1 MSALVNVV
9 RRSFYLDSVAL
20 MRLSRQI
27 AAMPGIVE
35 AALMMATPSNKQI
48 MREAGLLDAEGE
60 GAAGNDL
67 IIGVRA
73 ASPGEAD
80 AAANAAFEGLDAPRA
95 ATAGDDA
102 PVRTLSAAMRQTPD
116 LTLALI
122 SVPGDFAVVEA
133 HKAIRAG
140 LDVMIFSDNVALA
153 DEVRLKQEARALG
166 RLVMGP
172 DCGTAIINGA
182 PLAFANVVPR
192 GDIGIVGASGTGTQ
206 EVSCL
211 IAQAGKG
218 ISQAIGVGGRDLK
231 KEVGGISTLMAID
244 LLDADPATRH
254 IVLISKPPHPDV
266 AAAILARVAT
276 SQKTFTICF
285 LGETKLSLPPNAHAA
300 ATLSAAATHALGQKV
315 AFSIIGG
322 KPPGLK
328 RRKGAIVGLFAGG
341 TLCAEAQLILTT
353 HKRSV
358 VSNAPIPGVEPLT
371 ADGTAADRLI
381 DLGADEYTK
390 GRPHPMI
397 DPTVRDDLLRQ
408 TAADANVAVILL
420 DLVIG
425 YGAHADPAGHV
436 AAMLRGG
443 PKPLPYIVASV
454 TGTDADPQV
463 RSQQIAILK
472 DAGVLVTDSNADAAA
487 LAAALTH

>member
-1 MSALVNVV
+1 
-9 RRSFYLDSVAL
+9 
-20 MRLSRQI
+20 
-27 AAMPGIVE
+27 
-35 AALMMATPSNKQI
+35 
-48 MREAGLLDAEGE
+48 
-60 GAAGNDL
+60 
-67 IIGVRA
+67 
-73 ASPGEAD
+73 
-80 AAANAAFEGLDAPRA
+80 
-95 ATAGDDA
+95 
-102 PVRTLSAAMRQTPD
+102 
-116 LTLALI
+116 
-122 SVPGDFAVVEA
+122 
-133 HKAIRAG
+133 
-140 LDVMIFSDNVALA
+140 
-153 DEVRLKQEARALG
+153 
-166 RLVMGP
+166 
-172 DCGTAIINGA
+172 
-182 PLAFANVVPR
+182 
-192 GDIGIVGASGTGTQ
+192 
-206 EVSCL
+206 
-211 IAQAGKG
+211 
-218 ISQAIGVGGRDLK
+218 
-231 KEVGGISTLMAID
+231 
-244 LLDADPATRH
+244 
-254 IVLISKPPHPDV
+254 
-266 AAAILARVAT
+266 
-276 SQKTFTICF
+276 
-285 LGETKLSLPPNAHAA
+285 LPPNAHAA

-341 TLCAEAQLILTT
+341 TLCAEAQLILRT

-371 ADGTAADRLI
+371 ADGTGADRLI

-436 AAMLRGG
+436 AAMLRDG

-487 LAAALTH
+487 LAAALTA